1 MIKQLFL
8 TLLSLVVFATVFAQS
23 KADSA
28 VKAPAD
34 TINKMQPDSTVQQH
48 KTDTTG
54 KKALADSMQNYA
66 DSTAKQVPVKH
77 HAASPIKHPHTDS
90 VAKVQPRKIDKH
102 ASTDNVLKHS
112 TVKTLSDERYTIL
125 LKGEDFDQMALAGEM
140 NHYPSPDNALK
151 HKVELGLNPGQLIRL
166 KDISNAL
173 HRKKIEMGE
182 NIIKNEKMLDTLF
195 QTKQAADGTIIF
207 YTNRYGLYMGEIRNA
222 VLQACLKTRDVLS
235 EAQIKKLEGL
245 DASVK

>member
-8 TLLSLVVFATVFAQS
+8 TVLFLVVFATVFAQS

-54 KKALADSMQNYA
+54 KKALADSMQNHA

-77 HAASPIKHPHTDS
+77 HAGSPIKHSHADS
-90 VAKVQPRKIDKH
+90 VGKVQPGKTDKH
-102 ASTDNVLKHS
+102 ASTVNVLKHS
-112 TVKTLSDERYTIL
+112 TVKTLSDEQYNIF

-151 HKVELGLNPGQLIRL
+151 HKVELGLNPGQLTRL

>member
-8 TLLSLVVFATVFAQS
+8 SVLFLVVFATVFAQS
-23 KADSA
+23 KPDSA
-28 VKAPAD
+28 VKAPVD

-54 KKALADSMQNYA
+54 KKALVDSMQNYA

-151 HKVELGLNPGQLIRL
+151 HKVELGLNPGQLTRL